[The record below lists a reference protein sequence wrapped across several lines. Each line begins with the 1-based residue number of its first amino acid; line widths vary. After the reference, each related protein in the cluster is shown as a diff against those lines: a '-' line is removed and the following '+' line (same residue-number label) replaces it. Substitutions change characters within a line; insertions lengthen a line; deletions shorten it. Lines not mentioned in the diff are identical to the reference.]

1 MKSLYA
7 ARWIVPIT
15 SAPFQNG
22 ALLVDGELIVAIGDK
37 ADLVARFPDARVD
50 DLGAAAIL
58 PGLVNTH
65 SHLELTA
72 MRGFLEAE
80 EADFFLWLRK
90 LTIARQERLT
100 ADDLYFSAAW
110 GACEA
115 IRAGITGVADASD
128 AAAESMK
135 AIRDVGLRGI
145 VYQESFGPDPR
156 LAQSNLEIL
165 AKKID
170 ALRELET
177 RRVKVGIS
185 PHSPFTVSP
194 LQLKLISE
202 FATSNRL
209 PVMMHVAESLA
220 EENLVR
226 CGNGPFADGLA
237 KRGIEWQTPGVSIVQ
252 YLAGT
257 GILGT
262 KPLLAHCIRVDDED
276 VQTIA
281 THGGSIA
288 HCPKS
293 NAKLSHGRAPF
304 AKFLKA
310 GIKVGLGSD
319 SVASNNI
326 CDLLEESRFALLS
339 ARAAVSETE
348 GGELLTAAE

>member
-22 ALLVDGELIVAIGDK
+22 ALVVDGELIVAIGDK
-37 ADLVARFPDARVD
+37 ADLVARFPDARVE

-115 IRAGITGVADASD
+115 IRAGVTGVADASD

-135 AIRDVGLRGI
+135 AVRDVGLRGI

-170 ALRELET
+170 ALRELE
-177 RRVKVGIS
+177 R
-185 PHSPFTVSP
+185 
-194 LQLKLISE
+194 
-202 FATSNRL
+202 
-209 PVMMHVAESLA
+209 
-220 EENLVR
+220 
-226 CGNGPFADGLA
+226 
-237 KRGIEWQTPGVSIVQ
+237 Q
-252 YLAGT
+252 Y
-257 GILGT
+257 
-262 KPLLAHCIRVDDED
+262 
-276 VQTIA
+276 
-281 THGGSIA
+281 
-288 HCPKS
+288 
-293 NAKLSHGRAPF
+293 
-304 AKFLKA
+304 
-310 GIKVGLGSD
+310 
-319 SVASNNI
+319 
-326 CDLLEESRFALLS
+326 
-339 ARAAVSETE
+339 
-348 GGELLTAAE
+348 